1 MNRILLLLMLMGMG
15 LATSAQYVYTI
26 KADSVKIT
34 NSCDTAELIIEN
46 HTQTVPGFLY
56 NKGRG
61 RTEFRRGAFKLN
73 DSVYIIGAD
82 TLKVNTGLANNGLS
96 VAGKAVQ
103 LGQDVGQTGGPAA
116 LLVDRE
122 IPTAGFNLSLSGG
135 GSLLVNSNKKVGA
148 EKLQVTNGISVL
160 DNIDTGSFTI
170 NKSANTASIKFN
182 SVSSYSPTLT
192 FVDNKGFVF
201 GGDGQ
206 TTPLSINS
214 LISIYPKDLYD
225 AYDPLINIQPF
236 SADFLMRVI
245 GAKNLSSGIS
255 AGCGLHF
262 QNDVNKTLQLYIA
275 GSGASNLNGGP
286 DASVLWSNS
295 NNGLRLTSNS
305 NSTSAGIY
313 FTTEGASNG
322 NIKGFI
328 NNTGNWMLLT
338 GTSINADNGAKLQ
351 VSGNETISGNLGI
364 GGITSIGAK
373 MHLGAGTAT
382 AGTAPIKLTAGT
394 VLATPEDGA
403 IEFDGSD
410 LYFTENSTRY
420 KLSKTLT
427 GQLTTSFGGPSLS
440 AYNSVTTTLSVAG
453 AQPGDVV
460 NVSANS
466 GVVNPSSIIITAYVT
481 SANTVTLQAYNASNS
496 TVTIATD
503 TYKVRVIK

>member
-1 MNRILLLLMLMGMG
+1 
-15 LATSAQYVYTI
+15 
-26 KADSVKIT
+26 
-34 NSCDTAELIIEN
+34 
-46 HTQTVPGFLY
+46 
-56 NKGRG
+56 
-61 RTEFRRGAFKLN
+61 
-73 DSVYIIGAD
+73 
-82 TLKVNTGLANNGLS
+82 
-96 VAGKAVQ
+96 
-103 LGQDVGQTGGPAA
+103 
-116 LLVDRE
+116 
-122 IPTAGFNLSLSGG
+122 
-135 GSLLVNSNKKVGA
+135 
-148 EKLQVTNGISVL
+148 
-160 DNIDTGSFTI
+160 
-170 NKSANTASIKFN
+170 
-182 SVSSYSPTLT
+182 VSSYSPTLT

-440 AYNSVTTTLSVAG
+440 AYNSVTTTLSVTG

-466 GVVNPSSIIITAYVT
+466 SVVNPPSIIITAYVT